1 MAFASWRGTVGLVNP
16 TMRPSLEELFRITPR
31 GIGIIPLFNNIR
43 NGTVQELR
51 DVIPGFEARVA
62 ELAEAGVDL
71 AHPAGAPP
79 FMVLGYEKERD
90 LIAEWERKYK
100 VPIFTSGQNQ
110 IAAFRALKMKRF
122 VGFSYFAGDVN
133 KTFARYF
140 QDAGFDVLAM
150 EGMEVP
156 FQDVHFLSNRQIY
169 RFIRQTVIKE
179 PAAEGIYLLG
189 PAWRTLDI
197 VELLEK
203 DFGLPVVQHVAAQ
216 VWEIQK
222 RLRVHEPIT
231 GYGRLLAE
239 LP

>member
-16 TMRPSLEELFRITPR
+16 TMRPSLEELFRIMPR

-43 NGTVQELR
+43 AGTLQEFH

-71 AHPAGAPP
+71 VHPAGAPP
-79 FMVLGYEKERD
+79 FMVLGYENERK
-90 LIAEWERKYK
+90 LVAEWERKYK
-100 VPIFTSGQNQ
+100 LPIFTSGQNQ
-110 IAAFRALKMKRF
+110 IAAFRALKIQRF
-122 VGFSYFAGDVN
+122 VGFSYIPGDVN
-133 KTFARYF
+133 QTFARYF

-150 EGMEVP
+150 KGMDVA
-156 FQDVHFLSNRQIY
+156 FQDVHFLSNRAIY
-169 RFIRQTVIKE
+169 RFIHQTMIDE
-179 PAAEGIYLLG
+179 PSAEGIYLLG
-189 PAWRTLDI
+189 PAWRTLEI

-222 RLRVHEPIT
+222 RLRVREPIS